1 MNFTGISR
9 QRTLEIGVPL
19 LAFSFTLAGI
29 LLWQAGTRFAFQYAA
44 AGGFLA
50 SVLLAYLAWNLPR
63 KDIVA
68 LSTPLYGL
76 IFLVTPI
83 DYAPGVI
90 LQLIYAAGLTVL
102 VVRLHYRF
110 GSSGLCTGGTREL
123 AGPLR
128 QYVDRVAADVP
139 VLQPHQARSAG
150 AVVIRYSTGDYAE
163 ASRRAD
169 RARNELAGAEGAE
182 VLQLALGIVREHALN
197 TEQGLNLPS
206 AFLNFP
212 PGQEH
217 LLAHQ
222 VPADPD
228 QETMYMT
235 TLYNALLLLYAAA
248 WQGTP
253 ADRDQ
258 LLLCREFAEKIFS
271 R

>member
-19 LAFSFTLAGI
+19 LAFGFTLAGI

-44 AGGFLA
+44 SGGFLA

-128 QYVDRVAADVP
+128 QYVDRVTADVP

-169 RARNELAGAEGAE
+169 RGAGAG
-182 VLQLALGIVREHALN
+182 VG
-197 TEQGLNLPS
+197 S
-206 AFLNFP
+206 ADT
-212 PGQEH
+212 GR
-217 LLAHQ
+217 
-222 VPADPD
+222 
-228 QETMYMT
+228 
-235 TLYNALLLLYAAA
+235 
-248 WQGTP
+248 G
-253 ADRDQ
+253 
-258 LLLCREFAEKIFS
+258 S
-271 R
+271 G

>member
-19 LAFSFTLAGI
+19 LAFGFTLAGI
-29 LLWQAGTRFAFQYAA
+29 LLWQAGIRFAFQYAA
-44 AGGFLA
+44 SGGFLA

-68 LSTPLYGL
+68 LSTPLYGF

-102 VVRLHYRF
+102 VARLHYRF
-110 GSSGLCTGGTREL
+110 GTSGLCTGGTHEL

-139 VLQPHQARSAG
+139 VLPPHQAQSVG

-163 ASRRAD
+163 ASRLAD

-182 VLQLALGIVREHALN
+182 ILHQALAIVREHAMN
-197 TEQGLNLPS
+197 TEQGLNLP
-206 AFLNFP
+206 AGFLTFP
-212 PGQEH
+212 PGKED
-217 LLAHQ
+217 LLAHP

-228 QETMYMT
+228 QETLYMT
-235 TLYNALLLLYAAA
+235 NLYNALLLLYATA
-248 WQGTP
+248 WQGSP

-258 LLLCREFAEKIFS
+258 LLLCREFAEKILS